1 MKKNVAMVPTARVE
15 AFHIHKA
22 NKRRKKGKKNKPR
35 GNKIKRGPDEN
46 VDRENHLKRFEDFS
60 RLHILEG
67 EKERERY
74 AGDGIVYRARFVT
87 VRFTRKAQ
95 HLS

>member
-1 MKKNVAMVPTARVE
+1 MSPWFPPRELKHSISIKQIKE
-15 AFHIHKA
+15 E
-22 NKRRKKGKKNKPR
+22 KRKKNKPR

-74 AGDGIVYRARFVT
+74 AGDGIVYHARFVT

>member
-1 MKKNVAMVPTARVE
+1 MSPWFPPRELKHSISIKQIKE
-15 AFHIHKA
+15 E
-22 NKRRKKGKKNKPR
+22 KREKNKPR

-67 EKERERY
+67 EKERER
-74 AGDGIVYRARFVT
+74 DMPETESSIVPGLSRFVSRGKRNT
-87 VRFTRKAQ
+87 
-95 HLS
+95 